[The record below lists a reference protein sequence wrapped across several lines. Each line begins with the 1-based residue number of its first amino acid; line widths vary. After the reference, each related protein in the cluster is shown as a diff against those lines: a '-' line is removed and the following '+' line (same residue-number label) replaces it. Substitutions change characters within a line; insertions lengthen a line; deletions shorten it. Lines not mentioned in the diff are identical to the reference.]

1 MRMGGSPLLLVGAIV
16 LLAALDFV
24 GSVLAKEWATEPLLG
39 AVGGGL
45 LLVERIRYE
54 VVLPNGK
61 LAAIVAILALQA
73 YLVLAPNGEAP

>member
-1 MRMGGSPLLLVGAIV
+1 MRMGGSPLLLVGAIG

-24 GSVLAKEWATEPLLG
+24 GSVLA
-39 AVGGGL
+39 
-45 LLVERIRYE
+45 E

-61 LAAIVAILALQA
+61 WAAIVAILALQA